1 MIPVDDIN
9 NIMRD
14 ADCLYDAEQVEQA
27 MDVMASAIKTDLK
40 NNNPVFLAVVSG
52 AIIPVGHLLTKLDFP
67 LELDYIHVTRYD
79 GDTRGTD
86 LKWLV
91 EPRVSLEGRTVVIV
105 DDILDEGYTLEA
117 IIKYC
122 HAKGAAIVKSAVLVE
137 KDHQRGVKV
146 DVDYVGIKTPDRYLF
161 GYGMDYKGYLRNAN
175 GIYAVK
181 GL

>member
-9 NIMRD
+9 KVFNE
-14 ADCLYDAEQVEQA
+14 ADCLYTSAQVQQA
-27 MDVMASAIKTDLK
+27 IEKMAADITSDLK
-40 NNNPVFLAVVSG
+40 VMNPVFLAIVSG
-52 AIIPVGHLLTKLDFP
+52 AMIPIGHLLTKLDFP
-67 LELDYIHVTRYD
+67 LELDYIHATRYD
-79 GDTRGTD
+79 GDIRGTE

-91 EPRVSLEGRTVVIV
+91 EPRCSLMGRTVVIV

-122 HAKGAAIVKSAVLVE
+122 HSKGAAVVKSAVLVE
-137 KDHQRGVKV
+137 KDHQRGVSV
-146 DVDYVGIKTPDRYLF
+146 NVDYVGIKVPDRYVF

-181 GL
+181 DL